1 MQVSIEW
8 EYKAQSLKKRT
19 LFTSQFMSA
28 QDALLF
34 AKDMEKT
41 GRVETL
47 TFRDEDGGLWTK
59 KELEKLIKEIETEP
73 HNIVAYFDGGY
84 HREGRRAGLGVVIYF
99 EQNGR
104 QYRIR
109 KNEVAEQIESNNE
122 AEYAA
127 FWLLVREL
135 EVLGVHHLPVIFRG
149 DSQVVLHQL
158 GGDWPVYAEGENRWL
173 DRIEAKLKE
182 LGIKPRYEAVGRSDN
197 KEADTL
203 ASQALRGEMI
213 SGRRQL

>member
-47 TFRDEDGGLWTK
+47 TFLDEDGGLWTK

-73 HNIVAYFDGGY
+73 HNIVTYFDGGY

-109 KNEVAEQIESNNE
+109 KNEVAENIESNNE

-158 GGDWPVYAEGENRWL
+158 SGDWPVYAEGENRWL

-203 ASQALRGEMI
+203 ASQALRGEVI